1 VTGFGSGGPMG
12 HKHSFDGIG
21 QSMRGTVYLS
31 GTPDQPIAIKLPWVD
46 FGTACLSAFGTRRR

>member
-21 QSMRGTVYLS
+21 QSMRGTVHLS